1 MIMHRTD
8 PTAVIRALRS
18 AAPYIRLYKGKTFV
32 VKAGGGVFGDPAA
45 TRALVEQIAVLHSL
59 GIRVV
64 FVHGGGPQL
73 TEVTEKLGVPTQMI
87 EGRRVTDAQSID
99 ATAMVLSGL
108 INTRILAA
116 CRELGVPALGISGVD
131 AGLIQAHKR
140 APVKLQGS
148 ETIVD
153 YGFVGDI
160 DYIDTDVIRKL
171 LDAGLMPVISPL
183 SSDDAGTLLNINADT
198 VAAAIGA
205 ALGAEKLLLC
215 TGAPGILSDIS
226 DATSVVSYT
235 DLAGLAKLRTEGR
248 INEGMLPKAKAI
260 ENAIHGGVQRVH
272 VISYK
277 APDAILAEVF
287 TNEGTGT
294 LVVADIGKLAP
305 AELAA
310 GGQAGAAQ
318 P

>member
-1 MIMHRTD
+1 
-8 PTAVIRALRS
+8 
-18 AAPYIRLYKGKTFV
+18 

-148 ETIVD
+148 DAIVD

-160 DYIDTDVIRKL
+160 DYIDTDVIKKL

-205 ALGAEKLLLC
+205 ALGAEKLVLC
-215 TGAPGILSDIS
+215 TGAPGILSDIT
-226 DATSVVSYT
+226 DPTSVVSYT

-248 INEGMLPKAKAI
+248 INDGMLPKAKAI
-260 ENAIHGGVQRVH
+260 ENAINGGVQRVH

-294 LVVADIGKLAP
+294 LVVADIRKLAP

-310 GGQAGAAQ
+310 GNAQ